1 MGYPLG
7 FSVGPRR
14 QGALLPVAALLGA
27 LFALL
32 GGPRAGE
39 AAVPGRNPVGTPA
52 VLSRPVEADAVAA
65 VLHYRVAG
73 TRAYRRIELPVED
86 GRVSVQIPASA
97 VVPPGVEY
105 YLEVTTADGRVVTD
119 PALYPAYNPYRI
131 EVAAAGLR
139 GAALVGAP
147 NGRVPARGP
156 LVISLDGVATGVRFF
171 LDGADVTSAVER
183 QGSQVRYVPPAPLE
197 PGRHVLVAQAPGGH
211 RVEVPFVA
219 EGPAEGPRG
228 VLAVDGSVSL
238 NYGRNVSSRDT
249 AASDRVSGNLNLEFS
264 AQKGKF
270 AARFSGVN
278 LQYVKDAPDE
288 FTISSGYLLTLA
300 YGAQSFEFGDLSI
313 DETPLTASGFARRGA
328 RLNMEVRRIK
338 ARLYNVRADTVEGFE
353 AGVSLD
359 DPGSQVYGLAVE
371 APLLPDDRFSIH
383 LSALT
388 GRNEN
393 RAGFNTGTSLGPSR
407 GQTVGLGFRGTLF
420 GTNLSG
426 EFAWSRFDP
435 DTTRGPGME
444 ADTAWQVNASRDV
457 VVGSLSL
464 GLLRYGSD
472 YATIANPNF
481 TGDRQA
487 VQAGLSSGF
496 GPISLTLS
504 GAYSEDNVD
513 RAGGRPIVSSL
524 TGNTSVGVAVPGWPA
539 LNLGYGISRQKSRS
553 EPPGGQAVDNVNHT
567 LSAGLSYG
575 REPWNAAL
583 SASMGFLQN
592 RLSGGSDARTR
603 SITLSGGWNG
613 ERLSITPSLS
623 YNESDSGGPVYRT
636 RLATLSLTLPLWPE
650 VVGLSGQGSYQR
662 ADTSDGS
669 VDTATSSGSVRL
681 SWNVQALLKR
691 VGLGW
696 ANVQLAVSADYN
708 RHDDRKDPSRDRTE
722 SVVFLTFNLG
732 APYRFRA
739 ETEW

>member
-1 MGYPLG
+1 ME
-7 FSVGPRR
+7 RR
-14 QGALLPVAALLGA
+14 ADAPGCRSKPHLRFLALLAAAAVWPGSARSVAAVP
-27 LFALL
+27 
-32 GGPRAGE
+32 PRYSAGE
-39 AAVPGRNPVGTPA
+39 AAVFSRTVDVQPVRA
-52 VLSRPVEADAVAA
+52 VLY
-65 VLHYRVAG
+65 YRVAG
-73 TRAYRRIELPVED
+73 TRPYQRAELPVRD
-86 GRVSVQIPASA
+86 GRVSVEIPASA

-119 PALYPAYNPYRI
+119 PAVYPTYHPYRI
-131 EVAAAGLR
+131 EVAATGLR

-147 NGRVPARGP
+147 NGRVPAQGP
-156 LVISLDGVATGVRFF
+156 LVMGLDGASAGVRFF

-183 QGSQVRYVPPAPLE
+183 HGSQVRYVPPAPLE
-197 PGRHVLVAQAPGGH
+197 PGRHVLVAEVPGGH

-219 EGPAEGPRG
+219 EGPVGGPKG
-228 VLAVDGSVSL
+228 VLAVDGSVSF

-249 AASDRVSGNLNLEFS
+249 ASSDRVSGNLNLEFS
-264 AQKGKF
+264 AQKGEF

-300 YGAQSFEFGDLSI
+300 YGTQSFEFGDLSI

-328 RLNMEVRRIK
+328 RLNLEVRGIK

-383 LSALT
+383 LSAVT
-388 GRNEN
+388 GRNES

-407 GQTVGLGFRGTLF
+407 GRTVGLGFRGTLF
-420 GTNLSG
+420 GTNLGG

-435 DTTRGPGME
+435 DTTQGPGMQ
-444 ADTAWQVNASRDV
+444 ADTAWQVNASRDLG
-457 VVGSLSL
+457 VGSLSL

-487 VQAGLSSGF
+487 VQAGFSSGL
-496 GPISLTLS
+496 GPISLNLS

-513 RAGGRPIVSSL
+513 RDDDRPIVSSL
-524 TGNTSVGVAVPGWPA
+524 AGNASVGVAVPGWPA
-539 LNLGYGISRQKSRS
+539 LNLGYGVSRQKSRS

-567 LSAGLSYG
+567 VKAGLSYG
-575 REPWNAAL
+575 RDHWNAGL

-623 YNESDSGGPVYRT
+623 YNESDSDGPVYRT

-650 VVGLSGQGSYQR
+650 VVDLSGQGSYQR

-669 VDTATSSGSVRL
+669 VNTATLNGSVRL

-708 RHDDRKDPSRDRTE
+708 RHDDHNDPSRDRRE

-732 APYRFRA
+732 VPYRFRA

>member
-1 MGYPLG
+1 M
-7 FSVGPRR
+7 
-14 QGALLPVAALLGA
+14 
-27 LFALL
+27 
-32 GGPRAGE
+32 
-39 AAVPGRNPVGTPA
+39 GTPA

-86 GRVSVQIPASA
+86 GRVAVEIPASA
-97 VVPPGVEY
+97 MVPPGVEY
-105 YLEVTTADGRVVTD
+105 YLEVTTADGRVITD
-119 PALYPAYNPYRI
+119 PAVYPTYHPYRI
-131 EVAAAGLR
+131 KVEAARLR
-139 GAALVGAP
+139 GAALVGAT

-156 LVISLDGVATGVRFF
+156 LVMSLDGAPTGVRFF
-171 LDGADVTSAVER
+171 LDGADVTSMVER
-183 QGSQVRYVPPAPLE
+183 QGSEVRYVPPAPLE
-197 PGRHVLVAQAPGGH
+197 PGRHVLVAEASGGH

-228 VLAVDGSVSL
+228 VLAVDGSVSF
-238 NYGRNVSSRDT
+238 NYGLNANNKDT
-249 AASDRVSGNLNLEFS
+249 TASDRASGNLNLELS

-328 RLNMEVRRIK
+328 RLNLELHGIK

-353 AGVSLD
+353 AGVSLSD
-359 DPGSQVYGLAVE
+359 SESQVYGLAVE
-371 APLLPDDRFSIH
+371 APLLPDDRLSVH

-393 RAGFNTGTSLGPSR
+393 RAGFNTGTSLGPSQ

-420 GTNLSG
+420 GMGLSG
-426 EFAWSRFDP
+426 ELAWSRFDP
-435 DTTRGPGME
+435 DTSQGPGMQ
-444 ADTAWQVNASRDV
+444 ADTAWQVNASRDLG
-457 VVGSLSL
+457 VGSLSL

-487 VQAGLSSGF
+487 AQAGFSTGF
-496 GPISLTLS
+496 GPVSLNLS
-504 GAYSEDNVD
+504 GAYSEDNVERD
-513 RAGGRPIVSSL
+513 RSRPIVSSIS
-524 TGNTSVGVAVPGWPA
+524 GNTSVGVSVPGWPS
-539 LNLGYGISRQKSRS
+539 LDLGYGVSRQKSRS
-553 EPPGGQAVDNVNHT
+553 VPPGGQAVDNVNHT
-567 LSAGLSYG
+567 VNAGLSYG
-575 REPWNAAL
+575 RDHWNAGL
-583 SASMGFLQN
+583 TASMGFLQN
-592 RLSGGSDARTR
+592 RLSGAAGSRTR
-603 SITLSGGWNG
+603 SATLSGGWNG
-613 ERLSITPSLS
+613 ERLSVTPSLS
-623 YNESDSGGPVYRT
+623 YNESDSGGQVHRT
-636 RLATLSLTLPLWPE
+636 RLATLSLALPLWPE
-650 VVGLSGQGSYQR
+650 IVDLSGQGSYQK

-669 VDTATSSGSVRL
+669 VDTATLNGSVRL
-681 SWNVQALLKR
+681 SWNVQALLSR

-708 RHDDRKDPSRDRTE
+708 RFRDRRDPSRDRE
-722 SVVFLTFNLG
+722 EVLVFLTFNLG